1 MWMAGAISRRGN
13 KFAQSLLAFALSAA
27 LIAAPPMAQA
37 QDNPPART
45 APATDAEASAAEAA
59 AGESFSRDELEKLLA
74 PIALYPDPLLAQM
87 LPASAYP
94 VQIVQAQRWLDKNKA
109 LVAKN
114 DYSGIDNQNWDPA
127 VKALARFPGVIKL
140 MSADLD
146 WTTDLGDAE
155 VNQPQDV
162 AEVIQ
167 DLRAKAEAAG
177 TLKTTDQQTVER
189 VEASAPPG
197 AGAPQGS
204 TAPQAAASYISI
216 QPTDPSTV
224 YVPTYDP
231 AAVYQPYTG
240 IAPLLGFGAGIA
252 VGALWNNNYWNWGT
266 GAIYPPNWAGYSGWN
281 GGVNNGNV
289 NIGNNVN
296 VGNNVKPW
304 RPNGDYRPGMGSKP
318 GIGANRPGGVGR
330 PGRPGGV
337 GGAGRPGGIGG
348 PGGAGGVGRPGG
360 PGGIGG
366 AGRPGGPGGIG
377 GAGRPGGPGGIGG
390 AGRPGGP
397 GGVGGAGRPGGPGGV
412 GGAGRPGGGQ
422 AANRPAG
429 RPGGGARPAARP
441 ANRPAGRPN
450 ISRPGSSA
458 MGGMRMG
465 GANAA
470 FANRGAFS
478 RGGMQGGFG
487 GGRGGGFGGGR
498 GGGGFGGGGFGG
510 GGRGG
515 GFGGGGRGGGGRGGG
530 GRRSDMRLKH
540 DIVLLG
546 RLDDGLGYYRFVY
559 NGGRIAYVG
568 VMAQEV
574 RTVMPKAVTRGPDG
588 YMRVSYDR
596 LGLPFETYDQ
606 WVASGA
612 HLPGAKPAAH

>member
-1 MWMAGAISRRGN
+1 MMRAIGRGAKRAHGL
-13 KFAQSLLAFALSAA
+13 FALAVAAALAADPLLAE
-27 LIAAPPMAQA
+27 AQN
-37 QDNPPART
+37 DPPPAAT
-45 APATDAEASAAEAA
+45 PAPATTPAPAETAAPAEAEQPPENSM
-59 AGESFSRDELEKLLA
+59 FTRDELEKLLA

-94 VQIVQAQRWLDKNKA
+94 VQIVQAQRWLDKNRA

-266 GAIYPPNWAGYSGWN
+266 GAIYPPVWAGYSGWN
-281 GGVNNGNV
+281 GAVNNGNV
-289 NIGNNVN
+289 NIGNNVNLGN

-318 GIGANRPGGVGR
+318 GIGANRPGGAGR

-337 GGAGRPGGIGG
+337 GGPGRPGGIGG
-348 PGGAGGVGRPGG
+348 PGGVV
-360 PGGIGG
+360 G
-366 AGRPGGPGGIG
+366 AGRPGGI
-377 GAGRPGGPGGIGG
+377 
-390 AGRPGGP
+390 GGP
-397 GGVGGAGRPGGPGGV
+397 GGVGGAGRPGGPGGI

-441 ANRPAGRPN
+441 ANRPA
-450 ISRPGSSA
+450 
-458 MGGMRMG
+458 
-465 GANAA
+465 
-470 FANRGAFS
+470 
-478 RGGMQGGFG
+478 
-487 GGRGGGFGGGR
+487 
-498 GGGGFGGGGFGG
+498 
-510 GGRGG
+510 
-515 GFGGGGRGGGGRGGG
+515 
-530 GRRSDMRLKH
+530 
-540 DIVLLG
+540 
-546 RLDDGLGYYRFVY
+546 
-559 NGGRIAYVG
+559 
-568 VMAQEV
+568 
-574 RTVMPKAVTRGPDG
+574 
-588 YMRVSYDR
+588 
-596 LGLPFETYDQ
+596 
-606 WVASGA
+606 
-612 HLPGAKPAAH
+612 